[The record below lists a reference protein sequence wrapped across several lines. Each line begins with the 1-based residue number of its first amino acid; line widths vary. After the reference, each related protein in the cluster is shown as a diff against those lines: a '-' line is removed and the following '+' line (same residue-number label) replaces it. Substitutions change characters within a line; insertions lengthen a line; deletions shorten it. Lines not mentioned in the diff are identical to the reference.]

1 MSQVKTKFRLKF
13 SNLGWF
19 SISCL
24 LLALNIYELV
34 LGDKETWESYWDK
47 TFFSIYVNLILT
59 CNISYTSVNIMSY
72 SNCILCFVR
81 SKAQSMSSLLMFF
94 TLWQSRW
101 TFNLQ
106 FINKKNKFTSTQR
119 ENLWDQA
126 RSEGRCDGCAPP
138 PPPRRFQRSTF
149 SVDQRLKQSE
159 FRVLFY
165 SNSLIV

>member
-126 RSEGRCDGCAPP
+126 RSEGRCDGCARTPP
-138 PPPRRFQRSTF
+138 PPQVPEVHFFCWSKIKT
-149 SVDQRLKQSE
+149 KW
-159 FRVLFY
+159 
-165 SNSLIV
+165 I